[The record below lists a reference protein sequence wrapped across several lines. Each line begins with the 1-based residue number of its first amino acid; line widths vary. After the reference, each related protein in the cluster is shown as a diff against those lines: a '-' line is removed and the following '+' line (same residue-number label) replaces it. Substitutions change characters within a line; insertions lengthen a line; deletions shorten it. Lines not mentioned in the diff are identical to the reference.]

1 MITTV
6 LCGAVLG
13 LGLFLLV
20 RALFP
25 PRPGLTAR
33 LAALDQAR
41 DGKGVPRAPLI
52 APEEDV
58 SEFRRMLGLRL
69 ARFYAA
75 RGWEA
80 RSTKADLALLGKSF
94 EGFLA
99 TKLLLGVSGLLAFPI
114 LVGWLALM
122 GWGVSVQVPLWSA
135 LVVCVI
141 FFLLPD
147 AQIRRD
153 AAVRRRDF
161 RHAVGAFLD
170 LVSMNLAG
178 GRGVPEALMM
188 AVAVGSPV
196 TTPGALSGTGGP
208 VSGPVSSPVSGPANG
223 SSANGAAG
231 GAVNGAG
238 PAPGS
243 NWAMERIREAL
254 ANARIVGITPW
265 QALGQLG
272 DEINVDELRDL
283 SAALGLVADDGAKVR
298 ASLTARAATLRRREL
313 AEVEGKA
320 GERSQSMLVAQLL
333 LCAGFVIFLSFP
345 AAMKMLGA

>member
-1 MITTV
+1 MIGPV
-6 LCGAVLG
+6 LLGGLLG

-25 PRPGLTAR
+25 ARPGLITR
-33 LAALDQAR
+33 LSALDAAR
-41 DGKGVPRAPLI
+41 SGGDAPKATLITVEEEPGAFQRA
-52 APEEDV
+52 
-58 SEFRRMLGLRL
+58 LGSRV
-69 ARFYAA
+69 AAFYAA
-75 RGWEA
+75 RGWQV
-80 RSTKADLALLGKSF
+80 RSIRADLALLGRSF

-99 TKLLLGVSGLLAFPI
+99 TKVLLAVSGLLAFPFV
-114 LVGWLALM
+114 VGSAALL
-122 GWGVSVQVPLWSA
+122 GWGLPTQVPLWA
-135 LVVCVI
+135 AVVVAGV

-147 AQIRRD
+147 VQIRRD
-153 AAVRRRDF
+153 ATARRNDF

-178 GRGVPEALMM
+178 GRGVPEALMT
-188 AVAVGSPV
+188 AVSVGSPQ
-196 TTPGALSGTGGP
+196 
-208 VSGPVSSPVSGPANG
+208 G
-223 SSANGAAG
+223 SSG
-231 GAVNGAG
+231 GI
-238 PAPGS
+238 GS

-313 AEVEGKA
+313 AELEGKA

-333 LCAGFVIFLSFP
+333 LCAGFVLFLSFP
-345 AAMKMLGA
+345 AAMKILGV

>member
-1 MITTV
+1 MINTV
-6 LCGAVLG
+6 LAGVVLG
-13 LGLFLLV
+13 LGIFLLL

-25 PRPGLTAR
+25 PRPGLLAR

-41 DGKGVPRAPLI
+41 DGTGVPRAPLI

-58 SEFRRMLGLRL
+58 SEFRRTLGVRL
-69 ARFYAA
+69 ARFYES

-80 RSTKADLALLGKSF
+80 RSVKADLALLGRSF

-99 TKLLLGVSGLLAFPI
+99 TKLLLGVSGLLAFPL

-122 GWGVSVQVPLWSA
+122 EWGVSLQVPLWSA
-135 LVVCVI
+135 LIVCVI

-147 AQIRRD
+147 VQLKRD

-170 LVSMNLAG
+170 LVAMNLAG

-188 AVAVGSPV
+188 AVSVGSPAAA
-196 TTPGALSGTGGP
+196 PGALNGTLNGASSGAVAGASTGT
-208 VSGPVSSPVSGPANG
+208 VSGGASG
-223 SSANGAAG
+223 AG
-231 GAVNGAG
+231 NAAG
-238 PAPGS
+238 PAPGA

-298 ASLTARAATLRRREL
+298 SSLTARAATLRRREL

-333 LCAGFVIFLSFP
+333 LCAGFVIFLTFP

>member
-1 MITTV
+1 V
-6 LCGAVLG
+6 AWV
-13 LGLFLLV
+13 
-20 RALFP
+20 
-25 PRPGLTAR
+25 
-33 LAALDQAR
+33 
-41 DGKGVPRAPLI
+41 
-52 APEEDV
+52 
-58 SEFRRMLGLRL
+58 
-69 ARFYAA
+69 
-75 RGWEA
+75 
-80 RSTKADLALLGKSF
+80 
-94 EGFLA
+94 
-99 TKLLLGVSGLLAFPI
+99 
-114 LVGWLALM
+114 ALM
-122 GWGVSVQVPLWSA
+122 GWGISLQLPFWVA
-135 LVVCVI
+135 LLVAIV
-141 FFLLPD
+141 FFFLPD

-170 LVSMNLAG
+170 LVAMNLAG

-188 AVAVGSPV
+188 AVSVGSPA
-196 TTPGALSGTGGP
+196 GS
-208 VSGPVSSPVSGPANG
+208 NG
-223 SSANGAAG
+223 S
-231 GAVNGAG
+231 GAG
-238 PAPGS
+238 A

-254 ANARIVGITPW
+254 GNARIVGITPW

-345 AAMKMLGA
+345 AAMKMLGS